1 MKYDIT
7 YVHPSTVP
15 PKVGRPWPPELD
27 QKLREG
33 FLRGDSFQKLCDDH
47 GRNQNGIVARLLT
60 LRLIRRDPAYLNSN
74 SHFLITEKAQEQ
86 MSTALTPAI
95 IDMLTTQYVRALQN
109 DVGWHDKARAAIA
122 RNDPDTFDRV
132 TLDTLVKGIH
142 AGDFDDFDDFDW
154 TRWIVAELRIQMLR
168 KMPYVP
174 EAFMKY
180 LSEEERLN
188 VETNH
193 SDDTA
198 DAATYTFSALS
209 SPKPKDITMNTTSNS
224 SSVNTIPFATRHE
237 IFGQDTRH
245 MSEGQLIEA
254 IKKIE
259 GEIANLGQ
267 VKTASKKIE
276 AKKAELTAML
286 ASVVEILDAK

>member
-1 MKYDIT
+1 MT
-7 YVHPSTVP
+7 NT
-15 PKVGRPWPPELD
+15 
-27 QKLREG
+27 
-33 FLRGDSFQKLCDDH
+33 
-47 GRNQNGIVARLLT
+47 
-60 LRLIRRDPAYLNSN
+60 
-74 SHFLITEKAQEQ
+74 
-86 MSTALTPAI
+86 LTPAI
-95 IDMLTTQYVRALQN
+95 IDMLTTQYVWTLQN
-109 DVGWHDKARAAIA
+109 DVVWHNKARAAIT

-132 TLDTLVKGIH
+132 TLGTLAKGIR
-142 AGDFDDFDDFDW
+142 AGDFDDIIGNW

-193 SDDTA
+193 SDDIA
-198 DAATYTFSALS
+198 DAIAYAFSALS

-224 SSVNTIPFATRHE
+224 SSVNAIPFATRHE
-237 IFGQDTRH
+237 IFGQDIRH

-276 AKKAELTAML
+276 AKKTELTSML